1 MQNVKAELLAL
12 INNIEEKD
20 FDLSEF
26 KETLQ
31 EIDEQFEEVDIYN
44 SFCNILEVSEAT
56 GYDFDD
62 DTIEFINEIQSS
74 AYVDIENL
82 RELNFEDIKD
92 RLELI
97 TNIL

>member
-62 DTIEFINEIQSS
+62 DTTEFINEIQSS

-82 RELNFEDIKD
+82 SELNFEDIKD